1 MDTHNMNTAKLK
13 TEVAILA
20 ILSVALLPGI
30 VTAHDGEQHVI
41 GIVAKVSDTSITLK
55 TTAGKLVEVGFGA
68 KTTYTRAKQ
77 PIQKTDIK
85 VGDRIVIHAMEV
97 NEKLVAHSVEIGTAA
112 KH

>member
-1 MDTHNMNTAKLK
+1 MDTHNMNTTKLK

-55 TTAGKLVEVGFGA
+55 TTAGKLVEVGFDASPMRGRSSRSKRPISKLA
-68 KTTYTRAKQ
+68 TR
-77 PIQKTDIK
+77 
-85 VGDRIVIHAMEV
+85 
-97 NEKLVAHSVEIGTAA
+97 S
-112 KH
+112 